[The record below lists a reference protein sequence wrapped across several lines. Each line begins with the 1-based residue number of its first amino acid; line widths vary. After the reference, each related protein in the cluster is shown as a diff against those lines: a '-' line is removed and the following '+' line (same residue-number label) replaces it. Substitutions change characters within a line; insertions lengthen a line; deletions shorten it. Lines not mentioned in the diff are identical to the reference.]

1 MLLHFAGALLLII
14 ITLAIGVAGHLL
26 FDDAIAWHDATLN
39 SAFIANGIGPYIVPQ
54 SLAGKI
60 FFAFYGMFT
69 SLVFMTTLGLIW
81 RRWLTVFCIS
91 FIWMMSGRINP
102 GLAQRGR
109 FTPAPVS
116 GSRTYVLWGNDAAG
130 RRAAAVPRRFT
141 RSPAWPL

>member
-1 MLLHFAGALLLII
+1 MYESRDMPLISLRAFIKRMLLHFAGALLLII

-69 SLVFMTTLGLIW
+69 SLVFMTTLGLI
-81 RRWLTVFCIS
+81 LAPLAH
-91 FIWMMSGRINP
+91 RI
-102 GLAQRGR
+102 LHQFHLDDERQ
-109 FTPAPVS
+109 
-116 GSRTYVLWGNDAAG
+116 D
-130 RRAAAVPRRFT
+130 
-141 RSPAWPL
+141 